1 MYTIGQVSRMFGLP
15 VSTIRYYDKMGLLPG
30 LERTSGTR
38 RFGDDQIEALRLI
51 ECLKRSGLEI
61 RDIKRFMD
69 WCQEG
74 PSTYDDRLELFR
86 EQRRRVDEQ
95 IAELERTRAM
105 IDWKCWYYGQACEWG
120 SEEFAADLPGCLPA
134 DGRRLWDAA
143 HADLA
148 APMVET
154 APAVGA
160 ASSAL

>member
-38 RFGDDQIEALRLI
+38 RFGDDQIEALRVI

-120 SEEFAADLPGCLPA
+120 SEEFAADLPDCLPA

-143 HADLA
+143 HADLPTPTA
-148 APMVET
+148 ET
-154 APAVGA
+154 APAVGT

>member
-1 MYTIGQVSRMFGLP
+1 MYTIGQISRMFGLP

-38 RFGDDQIEALRLI
+38 RFGDDQIEALRVI
-51 ECLKRSGLEI
+51 ECLKRSGLEL

-74 PSTYDDRLELFR
+74 PSTFDDRLELFR
-86 EQRRRVDEQ
+86 EQRRKVDEQ
-95 IAELERTRAM
+95 IAELEHTRAM
-105 IDWKCWYYGQACEWG
+105 IDWKCWYYGQACKWG
-120 SEEFAADLPGCLPA
+120 SEEFAVDLPDCLPA

-148 APMVET
+148 APMAET
-154 APAVGA
+154 TPA
-160 ASSAL
+160 

>member
-1 MYTIGQVSRMFGLP
+1 MYTIGQISRMFSLP

-38 RFGDDQIEALRLI
+38 RFGDDQIEALRVI
-51 ECLKRSGLEI
+51 ECLKRSGLEL

-74 PSTYDDRLELFR
+74 PSTFDDRLELFR
-86 EQRRRVDEQ
+86 EQRSKVDEQ
-95 IAELERTRAM
+95 IAELEHTRAM

-120 SEEFAADLPGCLPA
+120 SEEFAVGLPDCLPA

-148 APMVET
+148 APMAET
-154 APAVGA
+154 TPA
-160 ASSAL
+160 

>member
-38 RFGDDQIEALRLI
+38 RFGDDQIEALRVI
-51 ECLKRSGLEI
+51 ECLKRSGLEL

-120 SEEFAADLPGCLPA
+120 SEEFAGDLPDCLPA

-148 APMVET
+148 APMAET
-154 APAVGA
+154 TPA
-160 ASSAL
+160 